1 MLQSLI
7 QPPASAPQNTLHQPP
22 QQTGSGR
29 PERHELGYTLHPQ
42 RAYDATRFGVK
53 GTDYKISLR
62 NANTRSYQQLVDEF
76 RDVMSDI
83 VDETLGDAD
92 PNDFVRFVLKSTDF
106 DRPLNTAYQ
115 RRSQV
120 NGEWLSELSGKL
132 LQSHEELDLDNN
144 LLLHVQH
151 VALPR
156 GNAPARKLTVNML
169 VNIFLKRCVLTS
181 VAQYDDIPCFGYAL
195 LLSVMLLSTT
205 VETLQDFVTNKVNVQ
220 RLVAA
225 MYQNAGEPYGAVDVT
240 QFSKFLCCLPANS
253 RLIVVDARDQGTSLL
268 FKSDICNVT
277 PVDNVIPSPNNICL
291 LLYVTTTPR

>member
-1 MLQSLI
+1 
-7 QPPASAPQNTLHQPP
+7 
-22 QQTGSGR
+22 
-29 PERHELGYTLHPQ
+29 
-42 RAYDATRFGVK
+42 
-53 GTDYKISLR
+53 
-62 NANTRSYQQLVDEF
+62 
-76 RDVMSDI
+76 MSDI
-83 VDETLGDAD
+83 VDDTLGDAD
-92 PNDFVRFVLKSTDF
+92 PSDFVRFVLKSTDF

-120 NGEWLSELSGKL
+120 NGEWFSELSGKL

-156 GNAPARKLTVNML
+156 GNAPTRKLTVNML

-240 QFSKFLCCLPANS
+240 QFSKFFYVACLPTAGS
-253 RLIVVDARDQGTSLL
+253 
-268 FKSDICNVT
+268 
-277 PVDNVIPSPNNICL
+277 
-291 LLYVTTTPR
+291 